1 LSFTK
6 IDCSSIVTED
16 DVHSALLIKSI
27 QMISNNAQQL
37 DSSSAKS
44 AGAYSSSIIIGHG
57 RANEMAGGV
66 ASHTVASLE
75 DAAASSESQSIQDHH
90 SVIMQSKSQKAVSG
104 HRRFSSAM
112 ADPSTNAIYHRKMG
126 SSSGQ
131 SASATT
137 TNRKQNNNTSNIGNN
152 NAANKIMTIINNNNN
167 SSSNAETSS
176 LRPGTI
182 FSSRSAKNPPTS
194 GSNTFRSN
202 SKAHASLMTYMESN
216 PFAGKNAFSPYSE
229 TSTIRNF
236 HQNKH
241 TKRVPNIVLLTN
253 FQSASSKVQNTLLQV
268 SPCVA
273 YASKTFDT
281 IQ

>member
-1 LSFTK
+1 
-6 IDCSSIVTED
+6 
-16 DVHSALLIKSI
+16 
-27 QMISNNAQQL
+27 MISNNAQQL
-37 DSSSAKS
+37 DSSLAKS
-44 AGAYSSSIIIGHG
+44 AGANSSSIIMGVGHG
-57 RANEMAGGV
+57 RANEMAGG
-66 ASHTVASLE
+66 ASYTVARLE
-75 DAAASSESQSIQDHH
+75 DTASSESQSIHDHH

-137 TNRKQNNNTSNIGNN
+137 NRKQNNTSIGNN
-152 NAANKIMTIINNNNN
+152 NNNANKIMATINN

-182 FSSRSAKNPPTS
+182 FSSRSAKHSTSS

-216 PFAGKNAFSPYSE
+216 PFVGKNAYSLYSE

-236 HQNKH
+236 IK
-241 TKRVPNIVLLTN
+241 TSTP
-253 FQSASSKVQNTLLQV
+253 SKSQIL
-268 SPCVA
+268 
-273 YASKTFDT
+273 FF
-281 IQ
+281 

>member
-1 LSFTK
+1 L
-6 IDCSSIVTED
+6 
-16 DVHSALLIKSI
+16 ALLIKSI

-37 DSSSAKS
+37 DSSLAKS
-44 AGAYSSSIIIGHG
+44 AGANSSSIIMGIGHG
-57 RANEMAGGV
+57 RANEMAGG
-66 ASHTVASLE
+66 ASYTVARLE
-75 DAAASSESQSIQDHH
+75 DTASSESQSIHDHH

-137 TNRKQNNNTSNIGNN
+137 NRKQNNTSIGNN
-152 NAANKIMTIINNNNN
+152 NNANKIMTTINNNVN
-167 SSSNAETSS
+167 NAETSS

-182 FSSRSAKNPPTS
+182 FSSRSAKNPPTN

-216 PFAGKNAFSPYSE
+216 PFVGKNAYSLYYE

-236 HQNKH
+236 IK
-241 TKRVPNIVLLTN
+241 TSTP
-253 FQSASSKVQNTLLQV
+253 SKSQIL
-268 SPCVA
+268 
-273 YASKTFDT
+273 YF
-281 IQ
+281 